1 MLSRHSLDIK
11 FVSPL
16 AAQQVFVM
24 CSTQEPQTSSS
35 GIGKSAEVISD
46 TEPNPKAK
54 NARFCAPLSGYFSFE
69 WLSNVF
75 YPVDSNEC
83 SSAGFTMSSHGPAP
97 VVSTHALPR
106 QPDDSDLF
114 HIESSGIRHSLSLGE
129 NTVRPFNPL
138 NPNLL
143 IRNPDP
149 PHTG

>member
-1 MLSRHSLDIK
+1 
-11 FVSPL
+11 
-16 AAQQVFVM
+16 M